1 MLLRPNSRPAN
12 SQSLSLHPRAAL
24 PVNTPQRSRTP
35 FDFGLFVF
43 FFFPGRTSLQ
53 MNTSQAK
60 RAQHNTSH
68 QAAEAVLMVAVVR
81 LLARLQMR

>member
-1 MLLRPNSRPAN
+1 
-12 SQSLSLHPRAAL
+12 
-24 PVNTPQRSRTP
+24 
-35 FDFGLFVF
+35 
-43 FFFPGRTSLQ
+43 